1 MATKLTKS
9 SLKGLIKECLI
20 ELLSEGLSS
29 SKESLTESIE
39 SSAVFNNRDNKINQT
54 SLSKTKKQKKVLNSN
69 FEKTAN
75 NTVKSITDDPIMA
88 EMFAD
93 TAKGTLQEQLQA
105 EGSQQL
111 QSAKF
116 GDTAAKA
123 VNAVDDLGEL
133 FGDSAASNWANLAFE
148 SPTNKN

>member
-29 SKESLTESIE
+29 NKESLTESIE
-39 SSAVFNNRDNKINQT
+39 SSAVFNSKDNQIKQT
-54 SLSKTKKQKKVLNSN
+54 SSAKTKKQKNIINSN
-69 FEKTAN
+69 FEKTAKS
-75 NTVKSITDDPIMA
+75 TVKNITDDPIMA

-105 EGSQQL
+105 ESSQQL
-111 QSAKF
+111 QSSKF

-133 FGDSAASNWANLAFE
+133 FGDTAASNWANLAFE
-148 SPTNKN
+148 SPKNKN

>member
-39 SSAVFNNRDNKINQT
+39 SSAVFKNNDSKFNQT
-54 SLSKTKKQKKVLNSN
+54 DTSKTKKQKKLLNSN
-69 FEKTAN
+69 FEKTAKS
-75 NTVKSITDDPIMA
+75 TVKNITDDPIMA

-105 EGSQQL
+105 EGSQQM
-111 QSAKF
+111 QATKF
-116 GDTAAKA
+116 GDNAAKA

-148 SPTNKN
+148 SHNNKN